1 MKRFLLYIGLL
12 ALMAV
17 VVPSAAIAQ
26 EFVWNA
32 DFDFRFDNREYGD
45 PSKMVAPSETIFGA
59 NITPEAGLGWGYG
72 HNLMIGAT
80 LHADMGSQKFFDSPS
95 FIAYYDFDD
104 SRSRLRASLG
114 LFPCSKLRG
123 RFSRA
128 TFDDTYWF
136 YNPTI
141 EGAMLRYTSSYWWLE
156 VACDWNGL
164 RSHSRREMFTLLVSG
179 EAKKS
184 LSYAGYNLMLH
195 HHAQSDTA
203 RGVVDNGLLN
213 VYLGIDLSSLFM
225 LTEFSFQASWLQGYQ
240 NDRYHIGEPVMP
252 GGYEL
257 TLTMQRN
264 HVGLVDTFYKGQD
277 LMPYWNMPY
286 EDANG
291 AVYGSNLY
299 SGDPFYRV
307 GKSGYYNRLE
317 LYWEPKLNNGVSLRF
332 SSVHHFDGVHWG
344 WQQIIALRVD
354 IGSEMFAPIR

>member
-1 MKRFLLYIGLL
+1 
-12 ALMAV
+12 
-17 VVPSAAIAQ
+17 
-26 EFVWNA
+26 
-32 DFDFRFDNREYGD
+32 
-45 PSKMVAPSETIFGA
+45 
-59 NITPEAGLGWGYG
+59 
-72 HNLMIGAT
+72 
-80 LHADMGSQKFFDSPS
+80 
-95 FIAYYDFDD
+95 
-104 SRSRLRASLG
+104 
-114 LFPCSKLRG
+114 
-123 RFSRA
+123 
-128 TFDDTYWF
+128 
-136 YNPTI
+136 
-141 EGAMLRYTSSYWWLE
+141 
-156 VACDWNGL
+156 
-164 RSHSRREMFTLLVSG
+164 
-179 EAKKS
+179 
-184 LSYAGYNLMLH
+184 MLH